1 VSSPARRFSRWLILI
16 TLAALAIRL
25 GYAYWWKWDQKI
37 WGDAYYYH
45 FQANGLV
52 HGHGFIIYHPRPHG
66 VVVPGKASADHPPL
80 APLYYAAWSLVG
92 LSSFHWHMIA
102 GCVVGAGTVFVCGLI
117 GREIVGERT
126 GLVAAGIAAVYA
138 NLWVHDPLVTSESI
152 AMLMVALVVLFSYR
166 FWKKPSMKRALW
178 FGAVC
183 GLTALTRAEV
193 VLFIPLVLL
202 PFVLRVR
209 EWDMRKRITTV
220 VASGLVAG
228 AVMAPW
234 VIRNMTAFKYPLYLS
249 GGAEVT
255 MVSANCD
262 VTYTGPTLGWWSPIC
277 MQDPKAP
284 VLRDAEGNPIL
295 DSLGHPQHGPYQPP
309 GDASEQARYY
319 RKIARTYIGD
329 HLDRLPVVELAR
341 LGRVLGL
348 YHPGSPW
355 GTNGGSQTISFDVIE
370 GREPFAAR
378 LALAQYFVLMPMAI
392 AGAVILYR
400 RRVTILPMLA
410 LWAIVFAAVL
420 LAFGNTRYRTPAEIS
435 IVTLAAVA
443 IDAGIRRVRG
453 EPPWAPAIPA
463 EEPANGPGP
472 APEAAPGDV
481 MGDVVDGGEPD
492 DSEAPAG
499 AGV

>member
-1 VSSPARRFSRWLILI
+1 MPSTARRFYRWLIFI
-16 TLAALAIRL
+16 ALAALAIRL

-45 FQANGLV
+45 YQANGLI
-52 HGHGFIIYHPRPHG
+52 HGRGFIIYFPRPHN
-66 VVVPGKASADHPPL
+66 VVLSGPASADHPPL
-80 APLYYAAWSLVG
+80 APLYYAAWSLLG

-102 GCVVGAGTVFVCGLI
+102 GCVLGAGTVFVCGLV
-117 GREIVGERT
+117 GREIAGERV
-126 GLVAAGIAAVYA
+126 GLIAAGIAAVYA
-138 NLWVHDPLVTSESI
+138 NLWVHDPLVTSETI
-152 AMLMVALVVLFSYR
+152 TMFMVAVVVLFSYR
-166 FWKKPSMKRALW
+166 FWKQPSLRRALW

-193 VLFIPLVLL
+193 VLFIPIVLL

-209 EWDMRKRITTV
+209 EWDMKKRLTTV
-220 VASGLVAG
+220 VAAGLLAG
-228 AVMAPW
+228 VVMAPW

-277 MQDPKAP
+277 MQDPHAP
-284 VLRDAEGNPIL
+284 ILRDAEGNPVL
-295 DSLGHPQHGPYQPP
+295 DSLGHAQHGPYQPP

-319 RKIARTYIGD
+319 RKIARKYIGD
-329 HLDRLPVVELAR
+329 HLGRLPVVELAR
-341 LGRVLGL
+341 LGRVFDL
-348 YHPGSPW
+348 YHPGSPF
-355 GTNGGSQTISFDVIE
+355 GTNGGGQTVSFDVIE

-392 AGAVILYR
+392 AGAVLLYR

-410 LWAIVFAAVL
+410 LLTIVVAAVL
-420 LAFGNTRYRTPAEIS
+420 LAFGNTRYRTPMEIA
-435 IVTLAAVA
+435 IVALSAVT
-443 IDAGIRRVRG
+443 IDAVIGRIRG
-453 EPPWAPAIPA
+453 ESS
-463 EEPANGPGP
+463 
-472 APEAAPGDV
+472 
-481 MGDVVDGGEPD
+481 GEPEHVEIPD
-492 DSEAPAG
+492 PVGPDAGVDHESSDAMSSTTSDESEEPAG